1 MGLVARAGTGLRR
14 IARGLLSWASFA
26 CIPIGMVMVVA
37 GFPGLGGLLI
47 IGGILAYFLV
57 DPILFLLDLASP
69 KGEDREGPSS
79 SQRRQ

>member
-1 MGLVARAGTGLRR
+1 MGVAARAGRRLRR
-14 IARGLLSWASFA
+14 VARGLLSWASFA

-37 GFPGLGGLLI
+37 GLPGLGGFLI

-69 KGEDREGPSS
+69 KREDTEGRGS

>member
-1 MGLVARAGTGLRR
+1 MGLVARAGRGLRR
-14 IARGLLSWASFA
+14 VARGLLSWASFA

-37 GFPGLGGLLI
+37 GLPGLGGLLI

-69 KGEDREGPSS
+69 KGEDREGRGSGHRKP
-79 SQRRQ
+79 

>member
-1 MGLVARAGTGLRR
+1 MGLVARAGRGLRR
-14 IARGLLSWASFA
+14 VARGLLSWASFA

-37 GFPGLGGLLI
+37 GLPGLGGLLI

-69 KGEDREGPSS
+69 KGEDREGRGS

>member
-1 MGLVARAGTGLRR
+1 
-14 IARGLLSWASFA
+14 
-26 CIPIGMVMVVA
+26 MVMVVA
-37 GFPGLGGLLI
+37 GLPGLGGLLI

-69 KGEDREGPSS
+69 KGEDREGRGS

>member
-1 MGLVARAGTGLRR
+1 MGLVARAGRGLRR
-14 IARGLLSWASFA
+14 VARGLLSWASFA

-37 GFPGLGGLLI
+37 GLPGLGGLLI

-69 KGEDREGPSS
+69 KGEDREGRGSG
-79 SQRRQ
+79 QRKP